1 MLRTCVARSLALGPA
16 LLAIPERTRLAPVGA
31 EALHAQVVIATGG
44 VILHA
49 VLEASL
55 AGRLRSDLALCR
67 DDCSADKA
75 GEDCSEAHC

>member
-44 VILHA
+44 VILDTQSTSIK
-49 VLEASL
+49 VKDT
-55 AGRLRSDLALCR
+55 RL
-67 DDCSADKA
+67 
-75 GEDCSEAHC
+75 